1 MKSQA
6 CRMPATGLK
15 VSVVVGGV
23 GWWWWWWGGVKG
35 KAGMG
40 GREIPPAQVLE
51 RCARWPEVHPVDLSF
66 VRPLLGGL
74 VVRRPGRGAADNK
87 RGDYS
92 RAHESPCGRP
102 RGYAQGRLDSH

>member
-1 MKSQA
+1 MTKTEGQKD
-6 CRMPATGLK
+6 MFVPLLK
-15 VSVVVGGV
+15 KVKGK
-23 GWWWWWWGGVKG
+23 VKG

-40 GREIPPAQVLE
+40 GREIPPAQVLA
-51 RCARWPEVHPVDLSF
+51 RCARWPEVHPVDLPF

-74 VVRRPGRGAADNK
+74 VVRRPGRGAAENK
-87 RGDYS
+87 RGDHS